1 MGEGSDVRTRRLHRS
16 ATTQEG
22 VKGGHWL
29 GLKRDEGVKGV
40 GRACAGTRCTSMPA
54 VWRTVRRSRNHN
66 T

>member
-22 VKGGHWL
+22 V
-29 GLKRDEGVKGV
+29 EGV
-40 GRACAGTRCTSMPA
+40 GRAGAGTRCTSMPA
-54 VWRTVRRSRNHN
+54 VWRTVRQSRNHD